1 MADVPADLSTLRARL
16 DEVDSELVD
25 VVARRLDLVRE
36 VADVKAGS
44 PGALRDAVREREVL
58 DAATAAARE
67 RGVSVHLV
75 RRLFEELLHHSLTHQ
90 AVRISPG
97 AGGVLRVS
105 YQGAENAY
113 SYLAAH
119 KHVEEAGAVG
129 EFVGCQTFRDA
140 VALLL
145 DSDVDLAVLPIENT
159 TAGSING
166 VYDLLRTEELSI
178 VGEEVWKVDH
188 CLAGPADVPLES
200 LSRVLS
206 HPQALEQCSD
216 FLATLR
222 HCEAVSHV
230 DTAAALEAVAA
241 AGDPTVAAIGS
252 TEAATAL
259 GLVVLR
265 HSVANQEENYTRF
278 VVLATE
284 PRPVDPRLP
293 AKTSLILITRHEQG
307 ALLRCLE
314 VLAASGLSMTKLE
327 SRPRPGR
334 PFEYMFFLDF
344 EGTVDDPQVQTALDA
359 LRLAALSVKVLGS
372 YPSRTLVRR

>member
-1 MADVPADLSTLRARL
+1 MADVPPDLTALRARL
-16 DEVDSELVD
+16 DAVDAELVD

-36 VADVKAGS
+36 VADVKAGTS
-44 PGALRDAVREREVL
+44 AALRDVVREREVL
-58 DAATAAARE
+58 DAVAAAARE

-75 RRLFEELLHHSLTHQ
+75 RRLFEELLHHALTHQ
-90 AVRISPG
+90 AARIAPG
-97 AGGVLRVS
+97 ASGVLRVS

-119 KHVEEAGAVG
+119 KHVEETGATG
-129 EFVGCQTFRDA
+129 EFVGCRTFRDA
-140 VALLL
+140 TQLLL
-145 DSDVDLAVLPIENT
+145 DGDVDLAVLPIENT

-166 VYDLLRTEELSI
+166 VYDLLRTEDLSI

-188 CLAGPADVPLES
+188 CLAGPAEVPLES
-200 LSRVLS
+200 LTRVLS

-259 GLVVLR
+259 GLTVLR
-265 HSVANQEENYTRF
+265 HGVANQEENYTRF
-278 VVLATE
+278 VVLATS
-284 PRPVDPRLP
+284 PRPVDPRVP

-314 VLAASGLSMTKLE
+314 VLAAGGLSMTKLE

-344 EGTVDDPQVQTALDA
+344 EGTVEDPRVQTALDA

-372 YPSRTLVRR
+372 YPSRTLVRS